1 MRFKQAKLPDISLTL
16 SRSKILFRVS
26 IESQP
31 LILLLSH
38 NKSLRVIMYSF
49 RVSHARIIGCTKFN
63 KTDGWPSITLS
74 SQFFVLALQGGPVKA
89 PIILPWLSFM
99 LNAVRV
105 ASELVFISSKLEC
118 YSLSMNWSGSL
129 ISIKFTYFVC
139 NITWGLRWSYHHTKN
154 LSLV

>member
-1 MRFKQAKLPDISLTL
+1 MRFKRAKLPDISLTL

-49 RVSHARIIGCTKFN
+49 RVIHARLIGCKKFN
-63 KTDGWPSITLS
+63 KTDGWPSSNLS
-74 SQFFVLALQGGPVKA
+74 SQCVFSTLQGGPVKS
-89 PIILPWLSFM
+89 PIFPPWLSFM

-118 YSLSMNWSGSL
+118 CSLSMNWSGSF
-129 ISIKFTYFVC
+129 ISIPFTYFVC
-139 NITWGLRWSYHHTKN
+139 PITWGLRWSYNHTNN
-154 LSLV
+154 LSIV